1 MPSIRCFLV
10 VISLLL
16 SSFGTFFGLQSRI
29 DGRSARFHAHCGL
42 SKQDFEKEAKE
53 VATKFNLD
61 ENDSLVPILVAQG
74 IEDRAVSRLALELEL
89 EKAASKLELT
99 KEKAASKHKL
109 ELTLEKAASKHEK
122 AASKHKLELTLTK
135 AELSFEF
142 KATTAYYMKLI
153 SNFTIREMFEKLFL
167 RVVDLYNQGVAGT
180 TNIVYDAIIALP
192 SNCDEKKKFLET
204 ARGPYPK
211 KLIVNILLEKQ
222 TSVQVAVTQFFNF
235 PSGSRWP
242 IIPDEFLYSQ
252 LSDYVHEF
260 PFKTV
265 LASNKYDI
273 NFKKFLCHLAK
284 AFDRPYVEFEE
295 ELTASGEEFVDET
308 IKAKSKNFIVY

>member
-89 EKAASKLELT
+89 EKAASK
-99 KEKAASKHKL
+99 HKL
-109 ELTLEKAASKHEK
+109 ELT
-122 AASKHKLELTLTK
+122 K
-135 AELSFEF
+135 AEFEF

-153 SNFTIREMFEKLFL
+153 SNFTIR
-167 RVVDLYNQGVAGT
+167 
-180 TNIVYDAIIALP
+180 
-192 SNCDEKKKFLET
+192 
-204 ARGPYPK
+204 
-211 KLIVNILLEKQ
+211 
-222 TSVQVAVTQFFNF
+222 
-235 PSGSRWP
+235 
-242 IIPDEFLYSQ
+242 
-252 LSDYVHEF
+252 
-260 PFKTV
+260 
-265 LASNKYDI
+265 
-273 NFKKFLCHLAK
+273 
-284 AFDRPYVEFEE
+284 
-295 ELTASGEEFVDET
+295 
-308 IKAKSKNFIVY
+308 

>member
-1 MPSIRCFLV
+1 
-10 VISLLL
+10 
-16 SSFGTFFGLQSRI
+16 
-29 DGRSARFHAHCGL
+29 
-42 SKQDFEKEAKE
+42 
-53 VATKFNLD
+53 
-61 ENDSLVPILVAQG
+61 
-74 IEDRAVSRLALELEL
+74 
-89 EKAASKLELT
+89 
-99 KEKAASKHKL
+99 
-109 ELTLEKAASKHEK
+109 
-122 AASKHKLELTLTK
+122 
-135 AELSFEF
+135 
-142 KATTAYYMKLI
+142 
-153 SNFTIREMFEKLFL
+153 MFEKLFL

>member
-89 EKAASKLELT
+89 EKAASK
-99 KEKAASKHKL
+99 HKL
-109 ELTLEKAASKHEK
+109 E
-122 AASKHKLELTLTK
+122 LTK

-153 SNFTIREMFEKLFL
+153 SNFTIR
-167 RVVDLYNQGVAGT
+167 
-180 TNIVYDAIIALP
+180 
-192 SNCDEKKKFLET
+192 
-204 ARGPYPK
+204 
-211 KLIVNILLEKQ
+211 
-222 TSVQVAVTQFFNF
+222 
-235 PSGSRWP
+235 
-242 IIPDEFLYSQ
+242 
-252 LSDYVHEF
+252 
-260 PFKTV
+260 
-265 LASNKYDI
+265 
-273 NFKKFLCHLAK
+273 
-284 AFDRPYVEFEE
+284 
-295 ELTASGEEFVDET
+295 
-308 IKAKSKNFIVY
+308 

>member
-153 SNFTIREMFEKLFL
+153 SNFTIREMFEKLFFK
-167 RVVDLYNQGVAGT
+167 
-180 TNIVYDAIIALP
+180 
-192 SNCDEKKKFLET
+192 S
-204 ARGPYPK
+204 
-211 KLIVNILLEKQ
+211 
-222 TSVQVAVTQFFNF
+222 
-235 PSGSRWP
+235 SR
-242 IIPDEFLYSQ
+242 
-252 LSDYVHEF
+252 
-260 PFKTV
+260 
-265 LASNKYDI
+265 
-273 NFKKFLCHLAK
+273 
-284 AFDRPYVEFEE
+284 
-295 ELTASGEEFVDET
+295 
-308 IKAKSKNFIVY
+308 FIQSRCCRYYKHSI